1 MQRLFRFGTLA
12 LVMCLGL
19 LVGQTFANSTAQLTF
34 VNVGPGNIAPTGVYA
49 YPYYFSIN
57 GSTTLA
63 PMMCDSYNNHI
74 GFGESWTASV
84 HGILQGGMFGT
95 SGPALMDYRAAGLI
109 FLGVFNGQ
117 INPALG
123 NAAVWELFSGQN
135 NGNSEAAVQALMS
148 QYLGLAAV
156 SPNSAFKGLKVYT
169 AIGARPGYGPQEFI
183 GYNPTV
189 VPEPG
194 TLSLIGSGLL
204 GMAGVLRRKLQCKQ
218 VPHCPTARA

>member
-49 YPYYFSIN
+49 YPYNFSIN
-57 GSTTLA
+57 GSTVLT
-63 PMMCDSYNNHI
+63 PMMCDSYYNHI
-74 GFGESWTASV
+74 SFGESWTASV
-84 HGILQGGMFGT
+84 HSILRGGMFGT

-117 INPALG
+117 INASLG
-123 NAAVWELFSGQN
+123 NAAVWELFSGQK

-148 QYLGLAAV
+148 QYLGLAATT
-156 SPNSAFKGLKVYT
+156 PNSAYKGLNIYT
-169 AIGARPGYGPQEFI
+169 ALGSRPGYGPQEFI

-194 TLSLIGSGLL
+194 TLSLIGTGLVGL
-204 GMAGVLRRKLQCKQ
+204 AGVLRRKLAAQS
-218 VPHCPTARA
+218 

>member
-1 MQRLFRFGTLA
+1 MKRLFRFTTLA
-12 LVMCLGL
+12 LLMCLGL
-19 LVGQTFANSTAQLTF
+19 LVGQSFANSTAQLTF

-49 YPYYFSIN
+49 YPYNFSIN
-57 GSTTLA
+57 GSTALT

-74 GFGESWTASV
+74 SFGESWTASV
-84 HGILQGGMFGT
+84 HSILQGGMFGT
-95 SGPALMDYRAAGLI
+95 SGQALLDYRAAGLI

-117 INPALG
+117 INASLG

-148 QYLGLAAV
+148 QYLGLAATT
-156 SPNSAFKGLKVYT
+156 PNSAYKGLNIYT

-189 VPEPG
+189 VPEAG
-194 TLSLIGSGLL
+194 TLSLIGTGLVGL
-204 GMAGVLRRKLQCKQ
+204 AGVLRRKLAAQS
-218 VPHCPTARA
+218 